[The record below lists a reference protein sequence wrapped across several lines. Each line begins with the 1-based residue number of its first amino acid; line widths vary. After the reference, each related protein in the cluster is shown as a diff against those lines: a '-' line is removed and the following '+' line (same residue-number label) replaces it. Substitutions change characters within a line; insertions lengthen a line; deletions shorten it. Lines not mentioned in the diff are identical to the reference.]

1 MDLKGKY
8 LVLNSKKCYK
18 FFMRSFKYGIVAI
31 IGRPNVGKSTL
42 MNRILGQK
50 VAIVSERPQTTR
62 TTVRGILTRE
72 DAQVVYL
79 DTAGFHKPK
88 DRLGNAMVKSAR
100 IASGTADLIYLMV
113 DSRELPDEE
122 KALINLMPSFHLPV
136 FLVINKVDRVKKEE
150 LLPLIDTYRNL
161 YSFQEIIPVSALKGD
176 NVDVLV
182 NTTIEHLQPGE
193 KQFPEDILSD
203 QIERTFIAEFIR
215 EKVYLFTYQEV
226 PFSTAVEIEE
236 VRDAEAKPLYVS
248 ARILVER
255 ESQKGIIVGK
265 GGQMIK
271 KIGKAAREEIE
282 GFMGKKAFLDL
293 RVKVEKDWRK
303 DERVLR
309 RLGYS

>member
-1 MDLKGKY
+1 MKQ
-8 LVLNSKKCYK
+8 C
-18 FFMRSFKYGIVAI
+18 KYGLVAI

-42 MNRILGQK
+42 MNRILGEK
-50 VAIVSERPQTTR
+50 VAIVSDRPQTTR
-62 TTVRGILTRE
+62 STVRGILNRE

-79 DTAGFHKPK
+79 DTAGLHKPK
-88 DRLGNAMVKSAR
+88 DRLGSVMVNSAR
-100 IASGTADLIYLMV
+100 SAADKADLIYLMV
-113 DSRELPDEE
+113 EGKDQPEE
-122 KALINLMPSFHLPV
+122 EESLINLVSSLNIPV
-136 FLVINKVDRVKKEE
+136 FLLINKVDRVQKEE

-182 NTTIEHLQPGE
+182 NMTIEHLQPGE
-193 KQFPEDILSD
+193 KQFPEDVLSD

-236 VRDAEAKPLYVS
+236 VRDAETKPLYVS

-255 ESQKGIIVGK
+255 DSQKGIIVGK